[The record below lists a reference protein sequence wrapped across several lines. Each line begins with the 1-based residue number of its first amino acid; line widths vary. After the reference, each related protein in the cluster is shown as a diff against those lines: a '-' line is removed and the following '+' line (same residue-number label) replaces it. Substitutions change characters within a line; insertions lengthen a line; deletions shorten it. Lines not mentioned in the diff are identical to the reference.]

1 MNIGIVA
8 SAGAVV
14 RLSTYVTHIWDS
26 QESGSIF
33 RNDGTTVTG
42 SENHEDI
49 LRWKPIEA
57 PSGTEENCTWQVYPK
72 GSRTIDQNGR
82 VLYFSNNGY
91 PYLQMNHGNYAMATV
106 GETEASL
113 DVRGKMIILVGQ
125 HTLQSGGDWLTANK
139 EDTPANTPDL
149 FCFTTPYPY
158 HGIRLQYQS
167 TMLGYVDRCKQN
179 DKLVY
184 ALVCNVK
191 RFSSRDGTDNMDVY
205 TWTSSRGHRQGL
217 AIAPAVDASQWYD
230 NAHFLNA
237 LGLRAPQEGM
247 RYHEI
252 RIYDIPNGMTS
263 QHVTNEID
271 MLRAKWGFERDSQAF
286 VV

>member
-26 QESGSIF
+26 RESGSII

-42 SENHEDI
+42 SEDHEDI
-49 LRWKPIEA
+49 VRWKPIKA
-57 PSGTEENCTWQVYPK
+57 PSGTEENCIWRVCLK
-72 GSRTIDQNGR
+72 GTRTTDQNGR

-91 PYLQMNHGNYAMATV
+91 PYLQMNDKLYGMATA

-125 HTLQSGGDWLTANK
+125 HTQESGGDWLTANK
-139 EDTPANTPDL
+139 ENTAAYNPDL
-149 FCFTTPYPY
+149 YCFTTPHPAY
-158 HGIRLQYQS
+158 GIKLQYR
-167 TMLGYVDRCKQN
+167 TTTLGTQFVRKD

-184 ALVCNVK
+184 ALVCN
-191 RFSSRDGTDNMDVY
+191 SSSNGTDNMDIY
-205 TWTSSRGHRQGL
+205 TWASSRGHKQEL
-217 AIAPAVDASQWYD
+217 AIADIGAASEWYD
-230 NAHFLNA
+230 NAHFLNS
-237 LGLRAPQEGM
+237 LGLRDPKRGM

-271 MLRAKWGFERDSQAF
+271 MLRAKWGFD
-286 VV
+286 